1 VVEAAVLGVPD
12 EKYGERVHAV
22 VVLREGASA
31 DADELKA
38 HCRERIGGFKI
49 PRSFEFIAEL
59 PKTGAGKV
67 RKADLRAPHW
77 EGRDRKVG

>member
-1 VVEAAVLGVPD
+1 VVEAAVVGVPD

-22 VVLREGASA
+22 VVLKDGAPR
-31 DADELKA
+31 DEEALKA
-38 HCRERIGGFKI
+38 HCRELIGGFKI

-67 RKADLRAPHW
+67 RKAELRAPHW